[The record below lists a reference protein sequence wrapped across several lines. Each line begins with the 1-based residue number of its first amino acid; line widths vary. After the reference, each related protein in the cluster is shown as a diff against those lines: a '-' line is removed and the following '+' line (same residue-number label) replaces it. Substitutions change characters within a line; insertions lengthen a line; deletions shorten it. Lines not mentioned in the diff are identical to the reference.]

1 MIYVGCHLSVSD
13 GYAAMGRK
21 IIEFG
26 GLPFILETPNED
38 AGYIKEIAMVKGW
51 FDGD

>member
-26 GLPFILETPNED
+26 GAAVYPGNAKRGCRLYQGD
-38 AGYIKEIAMVKGW
+38 RHGQGMV
-51 FDGD
+51 